1 MYTNPSKES
10 TDNKSDLA
18 QLAYDG
24 IRRMLFHNEIVPG
37 QKISYRELA
46 EKLHVSLT
54 PVIQAL
60 KRLEHQ
66 GLVRHETNRGYF
78 AAPMSV
84 DEVEE
89 IYDTRELIEVSLLP
103 AVLYNLNDAG
113 INRLRTLLVDKKSTP
128 QESYL
133 NQRLL
138 KDREFHL
145 AIAAISGR
153 KTQQQLLEYLFDMLY
168 LKYRGSL
175 LFVASEKKVGSLH
188 QDLISALES
197 RDLKKA
203 RQTMK
208 QHFRVVKKHAL
219 KSLNSMM
226 AEKQTLHI

>member
-1 MYTNPSKES
+1 
-10 TDNKSDLA
+10 
-18 QLAYDG
+18 
-24 IRRMLFHNEIVPG
+24 
-37 QKISYRELA
+37 LA
-46 EKLHVSLT
+46 EKLHMSLT

-66 GLVRHETNRGYF
+66 GLVHHETNRGYF

-84 DEVEE
+84 QEVEE
-89 IYDTRELIEVSLLP
+89 IYELRELIEVSLLP
-103 AVLYNLNDAG
+103 AVLYNLNNA
-113 INRLRTLLVDKKSTP
+113 TLKQVRQILVDDKSVP

-138 KDREFHL
+138 KDRQFHL

-153 KTQQQLLEYLFDMLY
+153 KTQLQMLQHLFDLLY

-175 LFVASEKKVGSLH
+175 LFVAAETTVGSLH
-188 QDLISALES
+188 NDLLSALES

-203 RQTMK
+203 SKATK
-208 QHFRVVKKHAL
+208 KHFRTIKRQAL

-226 AEKQTLHI
+226 AEKERFKM

>member
-1 MYTNPSKES
+1 MVPSKKS
-10 TDNKSDLA
+10 ANKKSDIA
-18 QLAYDG
+18 QDAYEG

-46 EKLHVSLT
+46 EKLNVSLT

-78 AAPMSV
+78 TAPMSI

-113 INRLRTLLVDKKSTP
+113 VNRLRKLLVDKKSTP
-128 QESYL
+128 KESYL
-133 NQRLL
+133 NQRLI

-145 AIAAISGR
+145 AIASISGR
-153 KTQQQLLEYLFDMLY
+153 KTQLQLLEYLFDLLY

-175 LFVASEKKVGSLH
+175 LFIAAEKKVGSLH
-188 QDLISALES
+188 QDLLSALES
-197 RDLKKA
+197 KDLKKA

-219 KSLNSMM
+219 KSLNSMI
-226 AEKQTLHI
+226 AEKEQLKI